1 MNGQQLK
8 NSILQLAIQGKLV
21 PQDSND
27 EPASALLSQIREEK
41 KKLVEEKKIKK
52 DKPLAPIKDEEKP
65 FEIPDSWE
73 WVRLGEIALDSA
85 DGPFGSN
92 LKKEHYTNNEEV
104 RIIQL
109 SNIGDLGWRDNNK
122 KYTTYS
128 HLETIKR
135 SEAFP
140 GDIIIAKMMPAGRA
154 IICPNEDK
162 KYVLSS
168 DAVRF
173 EFTKQLFK
181 LYIYWSINSPIFR
194 NQVYGNVQGIT
205 RVRTSLTKLRE
216 YVVPLPPLSEQHR
229 IVEKIEELLPL
240 VEEYDE
246 AQTKLDK
253 LNNELP
259 EKLKNS
265 VLQQAIMGRLD
276 TRNDKDE
283 PASELLARIREE
295 KKKLV
300 EEKKIK
306 KDKPLAPIKDEEKPF
321 EIPESWE
328 WVRLGEV
335 TNLYIGKTPE
345 RGNASFWS
353 DNDYP
358 WISISD
364 MTEYGH
370 IKTTKESISKKAAV
384 SCFKR
389 ISHVGSLIMSFK
401 LTVGRTSIIDI
412 DAFHNEAIV
421 TIERY
426 CDDNNY
432 IRHYL
437 FYLLPLLSNM
447 GDSKDAI
454 KGKTLNSTSLNN
466 LIIPLPPLAEQHR
479 IVEKIEELLTMI
491 ERLKLI

>member
-8 NSILQLAIQGKLV
+8 NSILQLAIQGRLV
-21 PQDSND
+21 LQDSTE
-27 EPASALLSQIREEK
+27 EPASALLARIREEK
-41 KKLVEEKKIKK
+41 KRLVEEKKIKK

-65 FEIPDSWE
+65 FEIPESWE

-140 GDIIIAKMMPAGRA
+140 GDIIIAKMMPAGRG

-173 EFTKQLFK
+173 EFTKELFK

-216 YVVPLPPLSEQHR
+216 YVLPLPPLSEQHR

-240 VEEYDE
+240 IEEYDE

-265 VLQQAIMGRLD
+265 ILQQAIMGRLD

-283 PASELLARIREE
+283 PASALLARIRKE
-295 KKKLV
+295 KNRLV
-300 EEKKIK
+300 EEKKVK

-321 EIPESWE
+321 DIPESWE
-328 WVRLGEV
+328 WVRIYDIANSQL
-335 TNLYIGKTPE
+335 GKTLD
-345 RGNASFWS
+345 RGKECG
-353 DNDYP
+353 DDYP
-358 WISISD
+358 YLCSINVYWD
-364 MTEYGH
+364 GIDLNTV
-370 IKTTKESISKKAAV
+370 K
-384 SCFKR
+384 
-389 ISHVGSLIMSFK
+389 SFK
-401 LTVGRTSIIDI
+401 LKEEEKEKYRV
-412 DAFHNEAIV
+412 
-421 TIERY
+421 ERNDLLV
-426 CDDNNY
+426 CEGGEVARCCVWDSDDEMYYQNALHR
-432 IRHYL
+432 IR
-437 FYLLPLLSNM
+437 FYQNINPYYYKYVIQAYKTL
-447 GDSKDAI
+447 GII
-454 KGKTLNSTSLNN
+454 KGRGQTILHFTYSEMKKLCF
-466 LIIPLPPLAEQHR
+466 PLPPLSEQHR
-479 IVEKIEELLTMI
+479 IVEKLEKIFEKIESM
-491 ERLKLI
+491 K